1 MVKRTLVAAVF
12 ALALGLAAAPSVRAD
27 DAQAAQSW
35 AYEAQNELM
44 SPFCP
49 GRTLA
54 DCPSPAAESLRLW
67 LVVQQAA
74 GRSRADVEEELFAR
88 YGDQMRPAPKAE
100 GFGLTAYLIPL
111 AAFLGGGLLLSLF
124 LRRITRAQPA
134 PAPAAAA
141 PADPELERLVD
152 EELAR

>member
-1 MVKRTLVAAVF
+1 MVKRALVAA
-12 ALALGLAAAPSVRAD
+12 ALVLGLSLAAA
-27 DAQAAQSW
+27 AAWAEAENW
-35 AYEAQNELM
+35 AYKAQNELM

-67 LVVQQAA
+67 LVMQMNA
-74 GRSRADVEEELFAR
+74 GRSREDVEEELFAR
-88 YGDQMRPAPKAE
+88 YGNVMRPAPKAE
-100 GFGLTAYLIPL
+100 GFGLTAYLVPI
-111 AAFLGGGLLLSLF
+111 AGFLGGGALLFWF
-124 LRRITRAQPA
+124 LRRMTRAA
-134 PAPAAAA
+134 PAPAAAPAAA